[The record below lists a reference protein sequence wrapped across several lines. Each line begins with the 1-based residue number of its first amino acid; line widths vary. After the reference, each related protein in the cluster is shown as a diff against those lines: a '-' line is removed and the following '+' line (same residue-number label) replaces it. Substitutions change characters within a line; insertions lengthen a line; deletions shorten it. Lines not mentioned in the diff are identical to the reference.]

1 MNRESLKGRR
11 IILGVT
17 GGIAAYKAVEVLRV
31 LKESGTSVT
40 VIMTRTA
47 QEFVGGATFE
57 TLSENKVE
65 SDLFPRE
72 GRIMDTVHISLAD
85 WADLLLIAPATAN
98 IIGKVAG
105 GIADDLLSCVVM
117 ATAAPVVFAPAME
130 TNMLINPIVQAN
142 VQKLEDLGYRFIQT
156 GEGFL
161 ASGKMGEGR
170 LAEVDIIVDTVA
182 QALQKSE
189 ELVGKKVLVTAGR
202 TEEDIDP
209 VRFITNKS
217 TGKMGY
223 ALAKRA
229 LERGADVCLISGP
242 SNLTPPLGARV
253 ESIRSVRQMKDKMET
268 EFESSDV
275 VLMASAVSDFRAK
288 VRSKGKLK
296 KDKGNM
302 TLELEQ
308 TEDIAKSLGKNKG
321 KRILVGFSMETEDE
335 VERTKRKLEDKNWDI
350 AVANNVLVEGAGFGT
365 DTNVVTII
373 STDGSVESLPKMSKL
388 NVAEVVL
395 DRVVKLLNK

>member
-31 LKESGTSVT
+31 LKEAGASVT
-40 VIMTRTA
+40 VVMTRTA
-47 QEFVGGATFE
+47 QEFVGRATFE
-57 TLSENKVE
+57 TLSENRVE

-130 TNMLINPIVQAN
+130 TNMLINPIVQGN
-142 VQKLEDLGYRFIQT
+142 IQKLEDLGYRFIQT

-161 ASGKMGEGR
+161 ASGKMGKGR

-242 SNLTPPLGARV
+242 SSLTPPLGARV
-253 ESIRSVRQMKDKMET
+253 ESIRSVRQMKNKVEA

-275 VLMASAVSDFRAK
+275 VLMASAVSDFRPK
-288 VRSKGKLK
+288 VRSKEKLK

-308 TEDIAKSLGKNKG
+308 TEDIAKSLGKKKG

>member
-11 IILGVT
+11 IILGLT

-31 LKESGTSVT
+31 LKEAGASVT
-40 VIMTRTA
+40 VVMTRTA
-47 QEFVGGATFE
+47 QEFVGRATFE
-57 TLSENKVE
+57 TLSENRVE

-130 TNMLINPIVQAN
+130 TNMLINPIVQGN
-142 VQKLEDLGYRFIQT
+142 IQKLEDLGYRFIQT

-161 ASGKMGEGR
+161 ASGKMGKGR
-170 LAEVDIIVDTVA
+170 LAEVDIIVDTAA

-242 SNLTPPLGARV
+242 SSLTPPLGARV
-253 ESIRSVRQMKDKMET
+253 ESIRSVRQMKNKVEA

-275 VLMASAVSDFRAK
+275 VLMASAVSDFRPK
-288 VRSKGKLK
+288 VRSKEKLK

-308 TEDIAKSLGKNKG
+308 TEDIAKSLGKKKG